1 MVATPYT
8 EQLPMWVLM
17 LHIAEP
23 TAMRFYRGAGD
34 LDQAQQT
41 LGWAQFLWNT
51 FRLEREPRL
60 AAFAEHQPAL
70 LAFVGDIQ
78 LVLQM
83 TIRAQSYQWDRRLVT
98 HAQIEVGPGGDWRL
112 HIVTT

>member
-1 MVATPYT
+1 
-8 EQLPMWVLM
+8 
-17 LHIAEP
+17 
-23 TAMRFYRGAGD
+23 MRFYRGVGD

-51 FRLEREPRL
+51 YRLEREPRL

-70 LAFVGDIQ
+70 LAFVDDIPA
-78 LVLQM
+78 VLEM
-83 TIRAQSYQWDRRLVT
+83 TMRAGAYMWDRRLVT
-98 HAQIEVGPGGDWRL
+98 HARIEVPPEGDWRL